1 MQSPDPLTRNSFFP
15 GRLGRRLRPLSLLP
29 SVPGASRKTAPPAR
43 IGLAARR
50 TGRCGELRA
59 LPGPPASPGQPWPPP
74 PPGSWLQAR
83 PCQPDSTARELS
95 CPEAPGTS
103 GHTHPAPTHSQTRT
117 PGRRGGAAATQESGS
132 QRGGRLEEAGWT
144 AASPDRDVATAA
156 TPDPPLRLVGWSQ
169 SVHFSPSGHLEKFG
183 GNRE

>member
-59 LPGPPASPGQPWPPP
+59 LPAPPASPGHPP
-74 PPGSWLQAR
+74 PPGSWLPAR

-117 PGRRGGAAATQESGS
+117 PGRRGGAATQESGS

-156 TPDPPLRLVGWSQ
+156 TPDSPLRLVGWSQ
-169 SVHFSPSGHLEKFG
+169 SVHFSPSGHLVKFG

>member
-29 SVPGASRKTAPPAR
+29 SGLQENRSPGSHRPRRPPH
-43 IGLAARR
+43 GTLW
-50 TGRCGELRA
+50 RA
-59 LPGPPASPGQPWPPP
+59 QSPSSSPGQPWPPP
-74 PPGSWLQAR
+74 PPGSWLPAR

-117 PGRRGGAAATQESGS
+117 PGRRGGAATQESGS

-169 SVHFSPSGHLEKFG
+169 SVHFSPSGHLVKFG